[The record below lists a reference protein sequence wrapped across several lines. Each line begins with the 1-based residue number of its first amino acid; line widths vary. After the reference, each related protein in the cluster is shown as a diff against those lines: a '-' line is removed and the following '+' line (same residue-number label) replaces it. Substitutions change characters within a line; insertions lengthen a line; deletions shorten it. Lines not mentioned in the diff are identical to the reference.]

1 MGLPMPQKG
10 RNMES
15 TDTGSVENLRQ
26 PFIDMASESWRF
38 GKLFNRVLDKLEPS
52 EAARYAN
59 QLRYFLKRLD
69 DSLKLAGLWIVSLEG
84 QAYDAGMAASPLNM
98 EDFDPNDILFVEQ
111 MVEPVLMGPDG
122 LVKPGTVLLKR
133 VS

>member
-1 MGLPMPQKG
+1 
-10 RNMES
+10 MES

>member
-1 MGLPMPQKG
+1 MPQKG

-26 PFIDMASESWRF
+26 PFIDMAIESWRF

-69 DSLKLAGLWIVSLEG
+69 DSLDLAGLWVVSLEG

-98 EDFDPNDILFVEQ
+98 EDFEPNDILFVEQ

>member
-1 MGLPMPQKG
+1 MPQKG

-26 PFIDMASESWRF
+26 PIIDMAIESWRF

-98 EDFDPNDILFVEQ
+98 EDFEPNDILFVEQ

>member
-1 MGLPMPQKG
+1 MDNTG
-10 RNMES
+10 
-15 TDTGSVENLRQ
+15 TGSVENLRQ
-26 PFIDMASESWRF
+26 PFIDMAIESWRF

-98 EDFDPNDILFVEQ
+98 EDFEPNDILFVEQ